1 MRHERVLLAG
11 MLVAASFCGGALAT
25 LLLGGQVEAQSP
37 RAVTT
42 PQVNLVDAGG
52 TLRGVLSA
60 ADERGG
66 PSLAFHDAA
75 GQVRGV
81 FGVAPNGA
89 PAFDLL
95 NAAGAPRFSARLTG
109 DDTLVVVGDDQ
120 SRHSVLGSA
129 SGTPVLSFADGRRG
143 RLQMQLGTSGAP
155 SVVLFGGDGQRSAAL
170 TVDDSDTPLL
180 TLYAAGRP
188 RVTLGVVQQAA
199 VINMTGAS
207 ESRLV
212 IGVAGE
218 GRASLTFVDPQG
230 RIVAELP

>member
-1 MRHERVLLAG
+1 MKHERVLLAG
-11 MLVAASFCGGALAT
+11 MLLAASFCGGALAT
-25 LLLGGQVEAQSP
+25 LLLGGRVEAQGP

-60 ADERGG
+60 SDERGDS
-66 PSLAFHDAA
+66 SLALHDGQ
-75 GQVRGV
+75 GQVRGL
-81 FGVAPNGA
+81 FRVAPSGA
-89 PAFDLL
+89 PAFALL
-95 NAAGAPRFSARLTG
+95 AADGAQRFSARLAG
-109 DDTLVVVGDDQ
+109 DDTLVVVGDDR

-143 RLQMQLGTSGAP
+143 RLQMQLGTGGAP
-155 SVVLFGGDGQRSAAL
+155 GVVLFGADGQRSAAL
-170 TVDDSDTPLL
+170 TVGDGDTPLL
-180 TLYAAGRP
+180 TFYESGRP

-199 VINMTGAS
+199 VINMTGAA

-218 GRASLTFVDPQG
+218 GRASVTFVDQQG
-230 RIVAELP
+230 QVVAELP

>member
-11 MLVAASFCGGALAT
+11 MLLAASFCGGALAT

-52 TLRGVLSA
+52 TLRGVLTA
-60 ADERGG
+60 ADESGG
-66 PSLAFHDAA
+66 PSLAFHD
-75 GQVRGV
+75 GEGRVRGLFRV
-81 FGVAPNGA
+81 GPSGA
-89 PAFDLL
+89 PAFNLL
-95 NAAGAPRFSARLTG
+95 NADGAPRFSARLAG

-120 SRHSVLGSA
+120 RRHSVLGTA

-143 RLQMQLGTSGAP
+143 RLQMQLGTGGAP
-155 SVVLFGGDGQRSAAL
+155 GVVLFGGDRQRSAAL

-180 TLYAAGRP
+180 TLYEAGRP
-188 RVTLGVVQQAA
+188 RVTLGVVQEAA
-199 VINMTGAS
+199 VINMSGAP

-212 IGVAGE
+212 IGVSGD
-218 GRASLTFVDPQG
+218 GRASVTFIDRQG
-230 RIVAELP
+230 RVVAELP